1 VPAHRGAGRRL
12 GLGRRGLLEQETP
25 LAEHAVVLRPGT
37 VLIRDPAR
45 SNAYTLRIGGTDQS
59 YVDLDD
65 PTNLEFDY
73 VQRIT
78 DVIDVLAPPGERIR
92 VVHVG
97 GAAMTIPRYVAATR
111 PSSAQVV
118 LEPDTALTEWVRE
131 WLPLPKQSGIK
142 VRAVDGLTG
151 IGALADGY
159 ADLVIV
165 DAFLGARVPSDLTT
179 AEFFSD
185 VARVVAPRGIAVVN
199 VTDRGPFLYGR
210 RVAAGLLEAF
220 AHLMWSAEPSTLKG
234 RRFGNVI
241 VAASALPLPVAAY
254 AHRAG
259 SGPYPYRV
267 LHGTRIAQLVAG
279 ARPFGGSD
287 VSPSPDPPFD
297 FFRGPQ

>member
-1 VPAHRGAGRRL
+1 MAARRSARIRL
-12 GLGRRGLLEQETP
+12 GLRRRGLLGQDTP

-37 VLIRDPAR
+37 VLIRDQAR
-45 SNAYTLRIGGTDQS
+45 LNAYTLRIGATDQS

-73 VQRIT
+73 VQRIA
-78 DVIDVLAPPGERIR
+78 DVIDLLAAPGERIR

-111 PSSAQVV
+111 PRSAQVV
-118 LEPDTALTEWVRE
+118 LEPDTMLIEWVRE

-159 ADLVIV
+159 ADLVVV

-179 AEFFSD
+179 VGFFAD
-185 VARVVAPRGIAVVN
+185 VARVVAPRGIAVIN
-199 VTDRGPFLYGR
+199 LTDRGPFPYGR
-210 RVAAGLLEAF
+210 RVVAGLLESF
-220 AHLMWSAEPSTLKG
+220 AHVMWSAEPSTLKG

-241 VAASALPLPVAAY
+241 LGASALPLPVAAY
-254 AHRAG
+254 AQRAG

-267 LHGTRIAQLVAG
+267 LHGARLDQLVAG
-279 ARPFGGSD
+279 ARPFRGTD
-287 VSPSPDPPFD
+287 VSPSPDPPFG
-297 FFRGPQ
+297 FFHGP